1 MGLLAA
7 WKANEHIAQSN
18 ALGVR
23 TQMNYAL
30 KGQKSLIVNAFALSG
45 RWLSY
50 TITQGVALSFKLVGL
65 SDRRLADNNDSISSS
80 NTFPIVWLPSW

>member
-1 MGLLAA
+1 M
-7 WKANEHIAQSN
+7 S
-18 ALGVR
+18 
-23 TQMNYAL
+23 
-30 KGQKSLIVNAFALSG
+30 AFALSG

-80 NTFPIVWLPSW
+80 NTFPIVWLLSW